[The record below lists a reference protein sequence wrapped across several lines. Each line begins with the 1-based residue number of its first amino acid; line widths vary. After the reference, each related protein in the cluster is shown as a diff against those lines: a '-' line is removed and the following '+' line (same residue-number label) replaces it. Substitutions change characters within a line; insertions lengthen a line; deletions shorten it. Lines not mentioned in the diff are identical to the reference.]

1 LLDCQARHAS
11 RAQRMGHTRRARHR
25 IGTPLIDCFTRIK
38 RAELARFEQAT
49 DKDERQRRE
58 HFSRF

>member
-1 LLDCQARHAS
+1 
-11 RAQRMGHTRRARHR
+11 MGHTRRARHR